1 MEVSLDDAANRLSEE
16 FDSSLGEL
24 FFWGVTKKACWLVSW
39 APSLADFKSFSFVA
53 ALDYKHVIYDNYN
66 YIDTDYCI

>member
-24 FFWGVTKKACWLVSW
+24 FFWEWPRRPVGRLAGLNT
-39 APSLADFKSFSFVA
+39 SLADFKSFSFVA
-53 ALDYKHVIYDNYN
+53 ALGSNGL
-66 YIDTDYCI
+66 